1 MNQAPKPLRPL
12 PSEPSHRASSQI
24 TIRTIPASAGRYAA
38 AGCDWAGDWYEG
50 SDGNLI
56 IEVSDAVPV
65 NERWLVAFHEMIE
78 AELCL
83 RQGVTEQMVDE
94 FDFAFKG
101 DGEPGDDP
109 KAPYRKQH
117 RVATLLE
124 ELMAREFGIE
134 DYGA

>member
-1 MNQAPKPLRPL
+1 MIQC
-12 PSEPSHRASSQI
+12 QI
-24 TIRTIPASAGRYAA
+24 TIRTIPRDSGRYAKFDPEW
-38 AGCDWAGDWYEG
+38 CGDWR
-50 SDGNLI
+50 SDGAGGIL
-56 IEVSDAVPV
+56 IEVSDAVPE

-83 RQGVTEQMVDE
+83 RAGVTEQMVDE

-124 ELMAREFGIE
+124 DLMAREFGIE
-134 DYGA
+134 DYGV